1 MRLFFLMKESND
13 YICRETPKA
22 VLMKIRLIHI
32 FTVIFIWLLTFQISA
47 QNQIIDSLEAV
58 LKESRG
64 KERAQILDRLSRQ
77 YENYDLKKGL
87 RYALEMDLL
96 SREIKDIE
104 LQQKAAVN
112 LGYSYFFAGKY
123 DSLLYYTDRILEL
136 SEKEKNPRAL
146 ASRAQ
151 LLSELEYRKGNHQS
165 GINYCREALR
175 LYKGLNDTVRMGGV
189 FGDIAQFYSETGD
202 FDSAIDYSLRAVK
215 IKEEMG
221 DSLHIVAALGSLSN
235 IYGAMDD
242 VARKKETLLRM
253 KAYLTNFQSSYYYY
267 RVLDALSDVFKR
279 EEKYDSA
286 MYYYDLNLS
295 VTHTSGDKLRNAKTL
310 ANKGNL
316 FTIMGECEKAVQTL
330 RKSQLL
336 MKDLDVPKYI
346 CHLDYNLAGAY
357 LGMEQYDSANML
369 FNKAFNVA
377 SKINYATV
385 IENALEG
392 LYQLKKE
399 QNDFRAALDYYEQM
413 IAYTDSIRSENVQV
427 RMAELETKYE
437 TAKKEKQIAQME
449 YEQKIIDKQ
458 SFIFRLAA
466 TAIAFILLLIIF
478 AIWQKKRKDK
488 QIHLQK
494 ELVLH
499 KEKELADLEL
509 EKSKIKEQE
518 LQQNLMYKSKQL
530 SSHALHMMQKN
541 NMLHEISDEL
551 DTASDPDASMVK
563 RIKFLINES
572 LRSDKDWDVFKLYF
586 EEINKGFFKKLKE
599 INPDLTTND
608 LRLCALIKLN
618 MNSKEMASVLNISPN
633 SIKSARYRLK
643 KKLDLD
649 VDAGLESFVRET
661 I

>member
-1 MRLFFLMKESND
+1 MKSFRTF
-13 YICRETPKA
+13 IFS
-22 VLMKIRLIHI
+22 ILI
-32 FTVIFIWLLTFQISA
+32 IWLSPLHLSA
-47 QNQIIDSLEAV
+47 QNPIIDSLESV
-58 LKESRG
+58 LKESRA

-77 YENYDLKKGL
+77 YENYDLKKSL
-87 RYALEMDLL
+87 RYALEMDQL
-96 SREIKDIE
+96 SREIKDIA

-123 DSLLYYTDRILEL
+123 DSLLYYTDRIAEL
-136 SEKEKNPRAL
+136 SKKEENPGAM

-175 LYKGLNDTVRMGGV
+175 LYKKLNDTIRMGGIY
-189 FGDIAQFYSETGD
+189 GDIAQFYSETGD

-215 IKEEMG
+215 IKEDMG

-242 VARKKETLLRM
+242 VVRKKETLLRM
-253 KAYLTNFQSSYYYY
+253 KAYLHNFQSSYYYY
-267 RVLDALSDVFKR
+267 MVLNALSDVFKI
-279 EEKYDSA
+279 EKKFDSA
-286 MYYYDLNLS
+286 LYYNELNLA
-295 VTHTSGDKLRNAKTL
+295 VTHASGDKLRNAKAL
-310 ANKGNL
+310 ANKGDL
-316 FTIMGECEKAVQTL
+316 FTIMGDYEKAVQTL

-357 LGMEQYDSANML
+357 LGLKQYDSADML
-369 FNKAFNVA
+369 FKKALKVA
-377 SKINYATV
+377 SNISYATV

-392 LYQLKKE
+392 LYKLNKE
-399 QNDFRAALDYYEQM
+399 RNDFRSALEYYEQV

-449 YEQKIIDKQ
+449 YEQKILDKQ
-458 SFIFRLAA
+458 AFTFRLAA
-466 TAIAFILLLIIF
+466 FALSFILLLIIF

-541 NMLHEISDEL
+541 NMLHEITEEL
-551 DTASDPDASMVK
+551 VTASDQDASMVK

-586 EEINKGFFKKLKE
+586 EEINKGFFEKLKE
-599 INPDLTTND
+599 INPELTIND

-643 KKLDLD
+643 KKLELE
-649 VDAGLESFVRET
+649 VDADLESFVRET